1 MPSYQGVIM
10 QRPSV
15 VRISLLVVK
24 GAVKQCAVT
33 RFPTFNHIQL
43 FVRDN
48 GHGWFDQRRR
58 FAFGR
63 DE

>member
-1 MPSYQGVIM
+1 M

-24 GAVKQCAVT
+24 GAVKQCAMT
-33 RFPTFNHIQL
+33 RFPTFNHLQL

>member
-1 MPSYQGVIM
+1 M
-10 QRPSV
+10 QRPSQ
-15 VRISLLVVK
+15 VRISLIVVRA
-24 GAVKQCAVT
+24 AVQQCVRT
-33 RFPTFNHIQL
+33 RFPVFNHLQL

>member
-1 MPSYQGVIM
+1 MVM
-10 QRPSV
+10 HRPSV

-24 GAVKQCAVT
+24 GAVKQCAKT
-33 RFPTFNHIQL
+33 RFATFNYIQL
-43 FVRDN
+43 FVRDY
-48 GHGWFDQRRR
+48 GHGWFDQRHR